1 MTPGVPDVESPQDV
15 STTVPAVHRERVV
28 VRRRRGR
35 SRRHHEHRNWTARA
49 SRRKMIRAFVV
60 CTGVLVLMAL
70 GLYFGLSR
78 QELAPAEGSLKK
90 TAVAMSAHHA

>member
-1 MTPGVPDVESPQDV
+1 MMQGAPDVESPPDV
-15 STTVPAVHRERVV
+15 SIAVPEIRRERVV

-35 SRRHHEHRNWTARA
+35 SRPRVGQWSAMR
-49 SRRKMIRAFVV
+49 SRRRTVRAFLV

-78 QELAPAEGSLKK
+78 QEIAPAESSMRKPMIAAAG
-90 TAVAMSAHHA
+90 VRG